1 MRYVFAD
8 MSKILPIRTY
18 GDPVLRE
25 AARPVKAITP
35 EIRTLID
42 DLFATMRAAQG
53 VGLAAQQVGRTE
65 AVCVV
70 EIPEGYDVEDEKGP
84 RLNPDLPLSLA
95 WVNPKIVEASAETC
109 SMEEGCLSFP
119 DIRGNVERPWG
130 VVVEHLGLDGQL
142 QKTQLNGFY
151 ARAVQHEM
159 DHLAGDLF
167 IDHFS
172 HVKKLAVR
180 TKLKRLQTE
189 TLEKLH
195 AT

>member
-1 MRYVFAD
+1 
-8 MSKILPIRTY
+8 MSNVLSIRTY

-25 AARPVKAITP
+25 ASRPVPAITP
-35 EIRTLID
+35 EIRAFIED
-42 DLFATMRAAQG
+42 MFATMHAAQG

-70 EIPEGYDVEDEKGP
+70 EIPEGYDVEDEQGP
-84 RLNPDLPLSLA
+84 RLNPDVPLRLA
-95 WVNPKIVEASAETC
+95 LVNPKIVASSEETC

-119 DIRGNVERPWG
+119 DIRGNVERPWS
-130 VVVEHLGLDGQL
+130 VVVEHLGLDGAPK
-142 QKTQLNGFY
+142 KTQLNGFF

-159 DHLAGDLF
+159 DHLAGKLF
-167 IDHFS
+167 HERFS

-180 TKLKRLQTE
+180 TKLKRLEAE
-189 TLEKLH
+189 TLEKLQ

>member
-1 MRYVFAD
+1 
-8 MSKILPIRTY
+8 MSKILPIRTF

-25 AARPVKAITP
+25 PARPVSAITP
-35 EIRTLID
+35 EIRALVD
-42 DLFATMRAAQG
+42 DMFATMHAAQG

-65 AVCVV
+65 SVCIVD
-70 EIPEGYDVEDEKGP
+70 IPEGYDREDENGP
-84 RLNPDLPLSLA
+84 RLNPDVPLALA
-95 WVNPKIVEASAETC
+95 LVNPKILEESDETC
-109 SMEEGCLSFP
+109 NMEEGCLSFP
-119 DIRGNVERPWG
+119 DIRGNVERPWS
-130 VVVEHLGLDGQL
+130 VVIGHLGLDGQL
-142 QKTQLNGFY
+142 RKTPLHGFL

-180 TKLKRLQTE
+180 TKLRRLQAE
-189 TLEKLH
+189 TLEKLN

>member
-1 MRYVFAD
+1 MA
-8 MSKILPIRTY
+8 KILNIRTY
-18 GDPVLRE
+18 GDPILRE
-25 AARPVKAITP
+25 TARPVPAVTP
-35 EIRTLID
+35 EIKALIED
-42 DLFATMRAAQG
+42 MFATMRASQG

-70 EIPEGYDVEDEKGP
+70 ELPESYDLEDEKGP
-84 RLNPDLPLSLA
+84 RLNPDIPLALA
-95 WVNPKIVEASAETC
+95 LVNPRIVEASDETC

-119 DIRGNVERPWG
+119 EIRGNVERPWS
-130 VVVEHLGLDGQL
+130 VVIEHLGLDG
-142 QKTQLNGFY
+142 KVRRTRLNGFF
-151 ARAVQHEM
+151 ARAAQHEM
-159 DHLAGDLF
+159 DRLAGELF

-180 TKLKRLQTE
+180 GKLKRLQAE

>member
-1 MRYVFAD
+1 MRE
-8 MSKILPIRTY
+8 T
-18 GDPVLRE
+18 
-25 AARPVKAITP
+25 ARPVAAFTP
-35 EIRTLID
+35 EIQTLID

-70 EIPEGYDVEDEKGP
+70 ALPADYDVEEENGP
-84 RLNPDLPLSLA
+84 RLNPEVPLILA
-95 WVNPKIVEASAETC
+95 LVNPKLIEVSDETC

-119 DIRGNVERPWG
+119 DIRGNVERPWS
-130 VVVEHLGLDGQL
+130 VVIEHLGPDN
-142 QKTQLNGFY
+142 KTRRLQLNGFF

-159 DHLAGDLF
+159 DHLAGELF

-172 HVKKLAVR
+172 HVKKFAVR
-180 TKLKRLQTE
+180 GKLKRLQDE

-195 AT
+195 TP

>member
-1 MRYVFAD
+1 
-8 MSKILPIRTY
+8 MSKVLSIRTY

-25 AARPVKAITP
+25 AARPVKVITP

-42 DLFATMRAAQG
+42 DMFETMHAAQG

-70 EIPEGYDVEDEKGP
+70 EIPASYDVEDEQGP
-84 RLNPDLPLSLA
+84 RLNPDIPLALA
-95 WVNPKIVEASAETC
+95 LINPQLLEESAETC

-119 DIRGNVERPWG
+119 DIRGNVERPWS
-130 VVVEHLGLDGQL
+130 VVIQHLGLDGKL
-142 QKTQLNGFY
+142 QKTQLNGFF

-172 HVKKLAVR
+172 HVKKLAIR
-180 TKLKRLQTE
+180 SKLKHLQAETQEKLQTP
-189 TLEKLH
+189 
-195 AT
+195 